1 MRSQNLIQ
9 YLFCRVVLFC
19 LLWPNLASAQ
29 SYKESRYLAVLEVET
44 SAEIFEE
51 IGVDVL
57 KLIAEEMRNGARMT
71 TRAAEI
77 KWVIMTT
84 DSLPEIMRRQNL
96 DPEACDEAD
105 CAVQTGQA
113 IGANLLV
120 ETHLAKSGGRWL
132 LKVTLHDVDSA
143 GFRGSEHILHQGDI
157 WDMIEAAGQLNR
169 GLLRQYMT
177 PEELAENRMPQ
188 VSQTAQL
195 TVKSIRGAIP
205 VLVNGEPRG
214 NTPLQLDLSSG
225 RHYIQVAPS
234 SCWEGP
240 QVEVNLQPNEQK
252 TRYLNPIARD
262 VTVEISA
269 IDRRGNAIA
278 AAVAVD
284 GERLGTTPDRF
295 KVSACAQEL
304 VTTYVGKTRTTNLE
318 QYLRKQ
324 SSGVARIQVKHF
336 TRGPSRSTY
345 RKDARPSWRGGVC
358 VGYDPACPYLTG
370 RVGVSGTYLGASL
383 SYNVIG
389 GTIEAHAFIN
399 PLATEEATFIQRPH
413 AYVALSRIKP
423 QWYTYYSLGVGT
435 DLYLEN
441 SGFESIVLIPRF
453 GIVRGLSGTNLIAN
467 FGGSLTLLW
476 YFNT

>member
-1 MRSQNLIQ
+1 MNIPALNRCFLVLVLWALGSQPS
-9 YLFCRVVLFC
+9 
-19 LLWPNLASAQ
+19 WAQ
-29 SYKESRYLAVLEVET
+29 SYTESRYLAVLEVET

-240 QVEVNLQPNEQK
+240 QVEVNLRPNEQK
-252 TRYLNPIARD
+252 TRYLNPVARD

-269 IDRRGNAIA
+269 VDRRGNAIA

-304 VTTYVGKTRTTNLE
+304 VTTYVGKTKTTNLE
-318 QYLRKQ
+318 QYLKKR
-324 SSGVARIQVKHF
+324 SSGVPRIQVKHF
-336 TRGPSRSTY
+336 TRGPSRSTQPA
-345 RKDARPSWRGGVC
+345 RNRASVSRIQAKDVRTFGLYSAGAGVVLVGTTALWHTANRYSYVSQGGWDSAVAINSLGW
-358 VGYDPACPYLTG
+358 VLLVTG
-370 RVGVSGTYLGASL
+370 GIEVLGAKL
-383 SYNVIG
+383 LPTAGMPG
-389 GTIEAHAFIN
+389 G
-399 PLATEEATFIQRPH
+399 Q
-413 AYVALSRIKP
+413 
-423 QWYTYYSLGVGT
+423 
-435 DLYLEN
+435 LYR
-441 SGFESIVLIPRF
+441 RF
-453 GIVRGLSGTNLIAN
+453 
-467 FGGSLTLLW
+467 
-476 YFNT
+476 